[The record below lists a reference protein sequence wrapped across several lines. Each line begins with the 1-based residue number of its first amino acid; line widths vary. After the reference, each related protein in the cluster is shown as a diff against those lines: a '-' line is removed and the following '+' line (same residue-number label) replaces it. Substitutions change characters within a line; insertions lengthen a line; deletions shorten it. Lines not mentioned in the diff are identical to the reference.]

1 MAINYTPK
9 VGELLECDFGD
20 FKKDAEGLI
29 DTRNFNGRI
38 PPEMVKKRLV
48 VILNGKLNG
57 ACLIVPIS
65 STQDINKITQQLHI
79 ELESKLIVETDF
91 YDDRVRW
98 AKTDLIQQISKERL
112 YKVRDKRGFITQM
125 LPREVV
131 DKIQRG
137 VIRSISAS
145 SLILQPVVDK
155 PAKLTQ
161 N

>member
-1 MAINYTPK
+1 MAITYTPK
-9 VGELLECDFGD
+9 VGELLECDFGE
-20 FKKDAEGLI
+20 FKKDGAGNI
-29 DTRNFNGRI
+29 DTKNLNGRI

-48 VILNGKLNG
+48 VILNGRLYG

-65 STQDINKITQQLHI
+65 STRDMGKITQQLHI
-79 ELESKLIVETDF
+79 ELESKLIVETNF
-91 YDDRVRW
+91 YDNRVRW
-98 AKTDLIQQISKERL
+98 AKTDLIQQVSKERL
-112 YKVRDKRGFITQM
+112 YKVRDNRGFITQI

-145 SLILQPVVDK
+145 SLILPPVVDK

>member
-1 MAINYTPK
+1 MTINYAPK

-20 FKKDAEGLI
+20 FKRDAAGLI
-29 DTRNFNGRI
+29 DTNNFNGRI

-65 STQDINKITQQLHI
+65 STQDIGKITQQLHI
-79 ELESKLIVETDF
+79 ELESKLIAETDF
-91 YDDRVRW
+91 YDKRVRW
-98 AKTDLIQQISKERL
+98 AKADLIQQVSRDRL
-112 YKVRDKRGFITQM
+112 NRVRDKRGFITQI

-131 DKIQRG
+131 EKIQRG
-137 VIRSISAS
+137 VIRAISAS
-145 SLILQPVVDK
+145 SLIPQPVVDK
-155 PAKLTQ
+155 PATLTQ